1 MEELQHIVLLCSRLD
16 QPGGTERATVNLAN
30 LLTRHEYKV
39 TLAVLD
45 ETASSFYPVDPA
57 VQLVH
62 KNLHFGITQKGNTIS
77 RKLDLYRHIRQLKKL
92 IAALKA
98 DVVIGTEYHF
108 SISAWLAARRLPVRV
123 FAWEHHHIH
132 WLKKNRF
139 WTLLFRSIY
148 PKLDAVV
155 CQNAR
160 EKSFHTAF
168 GCEATVI
175 PYSIIETGG
184 EHAALDQKN
193 LLTVGWLIQ
202 RKGADLIPQ
211 VARKIFHQHP
221 DWRWTVIGS
230 GELYETV
237 KAQIKDLHLE
247 GNLFLLPPASQDLK
261 DFYLS
266 ASIYI
271 MLSRSECLPMVL
283 LEAASYGLPA
293 VAFDCPTGPAEIIQT
308 GRDGFIVPMEDVDS
322 LSAAILQLMENENLR
337 KQMGQSALED
347 SRRYAPETVYGLWRQ
362 LLEE

>member
-30 LLTRHEYKV
+30 LLARHWYKV

-45 ETASSFYPVDPA
+45 ETASSFYMVDPA
-57 VQLVH
+57 VQRVH
-62 KNLHFGITQKGNTIS
+62 RNLHFGITTKGNTIS

-108 SISAWLAARRLPVRV
+108 SISAWLAARRMPVRV

-139 WTLLFRSIY
+139 WSILFRSIY

-155 CQNAR
+155 CQNER
-160 EKSFHTAF
+160 EKSFHAAF
-168 GCEATVI
+168 GCDATVI
-175 PYSIIETGG
+175 PYSIDKTSG

-193 LLTVGWLIQ
+193 LITVGWLIL

-211 VARKIFHQHP
+211 VARKIFQHHP

-230 GELYETV
+230 GELSGSLQA
-237 KAQIKDLHLE
+237 KIKNLHLE
-247 GNLFLLPPASQDLK
+247 NNLFLQSPESQDLTS
-261 DFYLS
+261 FYLS
-266 ASIYI
+266 ASIYV

-283 LEAASYGLPA
+283 LEAASYGLPS

-308 GRDGFIVPMEDVDS
+308 GRDGLIVPMEDVDG
-322 LSAAILQLMENENLR
+322 LSAAILQLIENENLR
-337 KQMGQSALED
+337 KQMGHSALND
-347 SRRYAPETVYGLWRQ
+347 SHRYAPETVYGLWRK